1 MTEWTMT
8 TYDGRKLA
16 LPVPL
21 AWKLDYGLGSP
32 CDSFWGKFLWAAGG
46 EDALAD
52 GTRLTVT
59 WEGETVF
66 TGVVDECRCCW
77 SAQGAVAEISG
88 RGMQALLLDNQAEAA
103 DYGMAT
109 LGEILRGYVTP
120 YGIQMGAPAA
130 LPGVAG
136 FSVSSGQSCWGVVYD
151 FARYHGGVA
160 PRFDR
165 AGRLV
170 LAPFPDGKPL
180 VLDETAPVTEA
191 VWQVKRYG
199 VLSQV
204 TVKDVSGWGRQVVE
218 NPTFRRRGGQC
229 SRVLLLPRKTGFQ
242 ARRYNGQFQL
252 DRSAADLYQAEVTVS
267 LPFAAWP
274 GDLVRLT
281 RAGWSRNGLYR
292 VRESRVTLDEGGCA
306 TTLILCDPDAVL

>member
-8 TYDGRKLA
+8 TYDGQTLT
-16 LPVPL
+16 LPTPL
-21 AWKLDYGLGSP
+21 AWRLDYGLGSP
-32 CDSFWGKFLWAAGG
+32 CDSFWGKFLWQEGG
-46 EDALAD
+46 EEQLAD

-59 WEGETVF
+59 WKGETVF

-77 SAQGAVAEISG
+77 SAQGAVAEVSG

-103 DYGMAT
+103 DYGLAT
-109 LGEILRGYVTP
+109 LDQILRGYVTP
-120 YGIQMGAPAA
+120 YGIQVGAKAA

-165 AGRLV
+165 AGKLV
-170 LAPFPDGKPL
+170 LAPFDDGEPL
-180 VLDETAPVTEA
+180 ALDKTVPVTEA

-218 NPTFRRRGGQC
+218 NAAFRQRGGQC

-242 ARRYNGQFQL
+242 ARRYSGQFQL
-252 DRSAADLYQAEVTVS
+252 DRSAADLYQAEVT
-267 LPFAAWP
+267 LPQAFAAWP

-281 RAGWSRNGLYR
+281 RAGSGSNGVWR
-292 VRESRVTLDEGGCA
+292 VRESQVALDEGGS
-306 TTLILCDPDAVL
+306 TTKLTLCDPAAVL